1 MVLLPVEVH
10 PEVYVELEQSR
21 AWYENQAKGL
31 GTEFLDEVDRAI
43 NLIQQFP
50 NTWSP
55 YCEGT
60 RRLLLHRFPF
70 AIVYR
75 HDKNKIR
82 LFALMHLRRRPG
94 YWKDRKF

>member
-1 MVLLPVEVH
+1 MLEIKVH
-10 PEVYVELEQSR
+10 PEVYNDLEQAG

-31 GTEFLDEVDRAI
+31 GTEFLDEVEHAI

-50 NTWSP
+50 DTLPP
-55 YCEGT
+55 YSGGT
-60 RRLLLHRFPF
+60 RRLLIHRFPF
-70 AIVYR
+70 AIIYR

-82 LFALMHLRRRPG
+82 VFALMHLRRKPG